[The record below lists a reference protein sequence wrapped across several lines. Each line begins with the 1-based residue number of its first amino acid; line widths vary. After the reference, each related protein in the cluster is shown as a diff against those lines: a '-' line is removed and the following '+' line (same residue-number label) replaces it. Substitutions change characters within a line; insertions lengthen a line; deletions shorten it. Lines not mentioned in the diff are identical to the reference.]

1 MGNSRI
7 VAHAIQ
13 ANPQIRVALMA
24 ALTSSGLASEGPFP
38 AAFVAVAIHEG
49 ILFNLPELESQNSRD
64 WSMSARL
71 RFFERESDD
80 GFWWFSYWRWWG
92 A

>member
-49 ILFNLPELESQNSRD
+49 ILFNLPELESQNSGN
-64 WSMSARL
+64 WSMKRGEFFLDDSGYL
-71 RFFERESDD
+71 R
-80 GFWWFSYWRWWG
+80 
-92 A
+92 